1 MTVTVPSSN
10 CYTGKKDDR
19 AMQQDHGTEI
29 GQGMEQGMDAIA
41 QEDFNKVQPVTEG
54 ESLWDSPARFI
65 NREFSWLQFNRRV
78 LEETLNTDHPLLE
91 RLRFLSISA
100 ANLDEFFMVRV
111 AGLEG
116 QVRQKITV
124 KTPDGKT
131 PAEQLEDIL
140 KEIDNLQMEQQASLA
155 VLQQYLAK
163 EEIFIVRPAALSDAD
178 RTWLETEFE
187 ERMFPVLTPL
197 SIDPAHP
204 FPFIPNLG
212 FSMGLQLDSV
222 NGREPMTALLRLPP
236 ALDRFVRLPD
246 EKNAIR
252 YITLEDVVGL
262 FIHRLYP
269 GYTVRGSGTFRI
281 IRDSD
286 IEVEEE
292 AEDLVRFFESALK
305 RRRRGSVIRIE
316 TDSEMPQSLRQ
327 FVVHELGVPDN
338 RVAVLPGLLALNT
351 ISEIVRAP
359 RDDLKF
365 EPYNAR
371 FPERVREHAGDC
383 LAAIREKDMV
393 VHHPYESFDVVV
405 QFLLQAARDPEV
417 LAIKQ
422 TLYRT
427 SNDSPIVRAL
437 IDAAEA
443 GKSVT
448 ALVELKA
455 RFDEEANIRWA
466 RDLERAGVQVVF
478 GFIELKT
485 HAKMSMVVRRE
496 DGKLR
501 TYCHLGT
508 GNYHPITAKIYTDLS
523 FFTCNPKIAHDMA
536 NIFNFITGYGEPE
549 EGMKLAISPYTLR
562 ARIVKHINE
571 EIEHAKRGA
580 PAAIWMK
587 MNSLVDPEIID
598 TLYRASAAGVEV
610 DLVVRGI
617 CCLRPQVPGLSD
629 NIRVKSIVGRFLEH
643 SRIFCFGNGFGLPS
657 DKALVYIGS
666 ADMMPRN
673 LDRRVET
680 LVPLTNPTVH
690 EQVLS
695 QIMLGN
701 LIDNQQSYEILADG
715 TSRRIEVRK
724 GEEPFNAQHYFMTNP
739 SLSGRGE
746 ALKSSAPKLI
756 AGLISS
762 RKKQAE

>member
-1 MTVTVPSSN
+1 MDTKAPEMVT
-10 CYTGKKDDR
+10 
-19 AMQQDHGTEI
+19 HGDVDP
-29 GQGMEQGMDAIA
+29 GAH
-41 QEDFNKVQPVTEG
+41 
-54 ESLWDSPARFI
+54 LLDSPDRFI

-78 LEETLNTDHPLLE
+78 LEETLNTAHPLLE
-91 RLRFLSISA
+91 RVRFLSISA

-116 QVRQKITV
+116 QVRLGV
-124 KTPDGKT
+124 SVRSPDGKN

-163 EEIFIVRPAALSDAD
+163 EDIVIVRPVALSAQDK
-178 RTWLETEFE
+178 TWLAHEFDQAI
-187 ERMFPVLTPL
+187 FPVLTPL

-212 FSMGLQLDSV
+212 FSIGLQLASL
-222 NGREPMTALLRLPP
+222 NGKEPMTALLRLPV
-236 ALDRFVRLPD
+236 ALDRFIRLPD
-246 EKNAIR
+246 AKSIIR
-252 YITLEDVVGL
+252 YITLEDAVSL
-262 FIHRLYP
+262 FIDRLFP
-269 GYTVRGSGTFRI
+269 GYKVEGFGTFRI

-292 AEDLVRFFESALK
+292 AEDLVRLFETALK

-316 TDSEMPQSLRQ
+316 VDSEMPVELRQ
-327 FVVHELGVPDN
+327 FVVGELNVPEN

-351 ISEIVRAP
+351 LSEITKAP
-359 RDDLKF
+359 RDDLRF
-365 EPYNAR
+365 AAYNAR
-371 FPERVREHAGDC
+371 FPERVRDHAGDC
-383 LAAIREKDMV
+383 FAAIREKDMV

-437 IDAAEA
+437 IDAAES

-485 HAKMSMVVRRE
+485 HSKMSMVVRRE

-523 FFTCNPKIAHDMA
+523 FFTCNPHIAHDMA
-536 NIFNFITGYGEPE
+536 NIFNFITGYGEPGV
-549 EGMKLAISPYTLR
+549 GMKLAISPHTLR
-562 ARIVKHINE
+562 PRILQHINE
-571 EIEHAKRGA
+571 EIAHAKNGA
-580 PAAIWMK
+580 PATIWMK
-587 MNSLVDPEIID
+587 MNALVDPEIID
-598 TLYRASAAGVEV
+598 ALYAASRAGVEI
-610 DLVVRGI
+610 DLVIRGI
-617 CCLRPQVPGLSD
+617 CCLRPQVPGLSE

-643 SRIFCFGNGFGLPS
+643 SRIFCFGNGHGLPS
-657 DKALVYIGS
+657 ENALVYIGS

-680 LVPLTNPTVH
+680 LVPLTNRTVH
-690 EQVLS
+690 EQVLT

-701 LIDNQQSYEILADG
+701 LIDNQQSYEILSDG
-715 TSRRIEVRK
+715 TSRRMSPDK

-746 ALKSSAPKLI
+746 ALKSSTPKLI
-756 AGLISS
+756 AGWTSG
-762 RKKQAE
+762 RKK

>member
-1 MTVTVPSSN
+1 MDSALTEHQDAN
-10 CYTGKKDDR
+10 
-19 AMQQDHGTEI
+19 QQAPEI
-29 GQGMEQGMDAIA
+29 APPINELL
-41 QEDFNKVQPVTEG
+41 T
-54 ESLWDSPARFI
+54 SPERFI

-78 LEETLNTDHPLLE
+78 LEETLNTAHPLLE
-91 RLRFLSISA
+91 RIRFLSISA

-116 QVRQKITV
+116 QVRQKILMR
-124 KTPDGKT
+124 TPDGKT
-131 PAEQLEDIL
+131 PAEQLDDIL
-140 KEIDNLQMEQQASLA
+140 REIDNLQMEQQASLA

-163 EEIFIVRPAALSDAD
+163 EDILIVRPPALSEPD
-178 RTWLETEFE
+178 RHWLANEFDQAI
-187 ERMFPVLTPL
+187 FPVLTPL

-212 FSMGLQLDSV
+212 FSIALQLNSM

-246 EKNAIR
+246 ASNVIR
-252 YITLEDVVGL
+252 YITLEDVVNI

-269 GYTVRGSGTFRI
+269 GYEVQGSGTFRI

-292 AEDLVRFFESALK
+292 AEDLVRFFETALK

-316 TDSEMPQSLRQ
+316 TDSEMPLELRQ
-327 FVVHELGVPDN
+327 FVVESLNVPEN
-338 RVAVLPGLLALNT
+338 RIAVLPGLLALNT
-351 ISEIVRAP
+351 LSEIAKAP
-359 RDDLKF
+359 RDDLRF

-383 LAAIREKDMV
+383 FAAIREKDMV

-405 QFLLQAARDPEV
+405 QFLLQAARDPDV

-437 IDAAEA
+437 IDAADT

-523 FFTCNPKIAHDMA
+523 YFTCDPKIAHDMA

-549 EGMKLAISPYTLR
+549 EGMKIAVSPYTLR
-562 ARIVKHINE
+562 SRILQHIEE
-571 EIEHAKRGA
+571 EIEHARNGR

-587 MNSLVDPEIID
+587 MNSLVDPDIID
-598 TLYRASAAGVEV
+598 ALYRASNAGVEI

-617 CCLRPQVPGLSD
+617 CCLRPQVPGLSE

-643 SRIFCFGNGFGLPS
+643 SRIFCFGNGQGLPS
-657 DKALVYIGS
+657 EKALVYIGS

-680 LVPLTNPTVH
+680 LVPLTNKTVH

-701 LIDNQQSYEILADG
+701 IIDNQQSYEILPDG
-715 TSRRIEVRK
+715 TSRRMEVRK
-724 GEEPFNAQHYFMTNP
+724 GEEPFNAQQYFMTNP

-756 AGLISS
+756 AGLLSG
-762 RKKQAE
+762 RKK

>member
-1 MTVTVPSSN
+1 MDSALTEHQEAN
-10 CYTGKKDDR
+10 
-19 AMQQDHGTEI
+19 QQAPETAPPINELL
-29 GQGMEQGMDAIA
+29 
-41 QEDFNKVQPVTEG
+41 T
-54 ESLWDSPARFI
+54 SPERFI

-78 LEETLNTDHPLLE
+78 LEETLNTAHPLLE
-91 RLRFLSISA
+91 RIRFLSISA

-116 QVRQKITV
+116 QVRQKILMR
-124 KTPDGKT
+124 TPDGKT
-131 PAEQLEDIL
+131 PAEQLDDIL
-140 KEIDNLQMEQQASLA
+140 REIDNLQMEQQASLA

-163 EEIFIVRPAALSDAD
+163 EDILIVRPPALSEVD
-178 RTWLETEFE
+178 RQWLANEFDQAI
-187 ERMFPVLTPL
+187 FPVLTPL

-212 FSMGLQLDSV
+212 FSIALQLNSM

-246 EKNAIR
+246 ASNVIR
-252 YITLEDVVGL
+252 YITLEDVVNI

-269 GYTVRGSGTFRI
+269 GYEVQGSGTFRI

-292 AEDLVRFFESALK
+292 AEDLVRFFETALK

-316 TDSEMPQSLRQ
+316 TDSEMPLELRQ
-327 FVVHELGVPDN
+327 FVVESLNVPEN
-338 RVAVLPGLLALNT
+338 RIAVLPGLLALNT
-351 ISEIVRAP
+351 LSEIAKAP
-359 RDDLKF
+359 RDDLRF

-383 LAAIREKDMV
+383 FAAIREKDMV

-405 QFLLQAARDPEV
+405 QFLLQAARDPDV

-437 IDAAEA
+437 IDAADT

-523 FFTCNPKIAHDMA
+523 YFTCDPKIAHDMA

-549 EGMKLAISPYTLR
+549 DGMKIAVSPYTLR
-562 ARIVKHINE
+562 SRILQHIEE
-571 EIEHAKRGA
+571 EIEHAKNGQ

-587 MNSLVDPEIID
+587 MNSLVDPDIID
-598 TLYRASAAGVEV
+598 ALYRASNAGVEI

-617 CCLRPQVPGLSD
+617 CCLRPQVPGLSE

-643 SRIFCFGNGFGLPS
+643 SRIFCFGNGQGLPS
-657 DKALVYIGS
+657 EKALVYIGS

-680 LVPLTNPTVH
+680 LVPLTNKTVH

-701 LIDNQQSYEILADG
+701 IIDNQQSYEILPDG
-715 TSRRIEVRK
+715 TSRRTEVRK
-724 GEEPFNAQHYFMTNP
+724 GEEPFNAQQYFMTNP

-756 AGLISS
+756 AGLLSG
-762 RKKQAE
+762 RKK

>member
-1 MTVTVPSSN
+1 
-10 CYTGKKDDR
+10 
-19 AMQQDHGTEI
+19 
-29 GQGMEQGMDAIA
+29 MDAIA

-178 RTWLETEFE
+178 RIWLETEFE

-549 EGMKLAISPYTLR
+549 EGMKLAVSPYTLR

>member
-1 MTVTVPSSN
+1 
-10 CYTGKKDDR
+10 
-19 AMQQDHGTEI
+19 
-29 GQGMEQGMDAIA
+29 MDTATSDLS
-41 QEDFNKVQPVTEG
+41 QENPAGSAAPEG
-54 ESLWDSPARFI
+54 ARVDVETLMASPERFI

-78 LEETLNTDHPLLE
+78 LEETLNTAHPLLE
-91 RLRFLSISA
+91 RVRFLSISA

-116 QVRQKITV
+116 QVRQGVGIRS
-124 KTPDGKT
+124 PDGKT
-131 PAEQLEDIL
+131 SAEQLDDIL

-163 EEIFIVRPAALSDAD
+163 EDILIVRPTALSSDD
-178 RTWLETEFE
+178 KVWLQQEFTQSI
-187 ERMFPVLTPL
+187 FPVLTPL

-212 FSMGLQLDSV
+212 FSIGLQLESTT
-222 NGREPMTALLRLPP
+222 GKEPMTALLRLPV
-236 ALDRFVRLPD
+236 ALDRFIRLPD
-246 EKNAIR
+246 ARGAIR
-252 YITLEDVVGL
+252 YITLEDAVGL
-262 FIHRLYP
+262 FIGRLFP
-269 GYTVRGSGTFRI
+269 GYIVRGSGTFRI

-292 AEDLVRFFESALK
+292 AEDLVRFFETALK

-316 TDSEMPQSLRQ
+316 TDSEMPESLRR
-327 FVVHELGVPDN
+327 FVVGELGVPDN

-351 ISEIVRAP
+351 LSEIARAP
-359 RDDLKF
+359 RDDLRF

-405 QFLLQAARDPEV
+405 QFLLQAARDPDV

-496 DGKLR
+496 EGRLR

-508 GNYHPITAKIYTDLS
+508 GNYHPVTAKIYTDLS
-523 FFTCNPKIAHDMA
+523 FFTCNPTIASDMA

-549 EGMKLAISPYTLR
+549 AGMKLAFSPYTLR
-562 ARIVKHINE
+562 PRILRHIDE
-571 EIEHAKRGA
+571 EIAHAKNGA

-598 TLYRASAAGVEV
+598 ALYRASQAGVEI

-643 SRIFCFGNGFGLPS
+643 SRIFCFGNGHGLPS
-657 DKALVYIGS
+657 DKALVYISS

-680 LVPLTNPTVH
+680 LVPLINRTVH

-701 LIDNQQSYEILADG
+701 LIDNQQSYEILSDG
-715 TSRRIEVRK
+715 TSRRMEVQP
-724 GEEPFNAQHYFMTNP
+724 GAEPFNAQHYFMTNP

-746 ALKSSAPKLI
+746 ALKSSAPKAI
-756 AGLISS
+756 AGWQGR
-762 RKKQAE
+762 RKK

>member
-1 MTVTVPSSN
+1 MDSAVAEHQELTPQSN
-10 CYTGKKDDR
+10 DNTPPLEELLK
-19 AMQQDHGTEI
+19 
-29 GQGMEQGMDAIA
+29 
-41 QEDFNKVQPVTEG
+41 
-54 ESLWDSPARFI
+54 SPERFI

-78 LEETLNTDHPLLE
+78 LEETLNTEHPLLE
-91 RLRFLSISA
+91 RVRFLSISA

-116 QVRQKITV
+116 QVRQNIV
-124 KTPDGKT
+124 IRSPDGKT
-131 PAEQLEDIL
+131 PAEQLDSIL
-140 KEIDNLQMEQQASLA
+140 QEIDHLQMEQQASLA

-163 EEIFIVRPAALSDAD
+163 EDILIVRPGALSDAD
-178 RTWLETEFE
+178 RQWLAAEFE
-187 ERMFPVLTPL
+187 QAIFPVLTPL

-212 FSMGLQLDSV
+212 FSIGLQLVSK
-222 NGREPMTALLRLPP
+222 NGRDPMTALLRLPP

-246 EKNAIR
+246 DGNTIR
-252 YITLEDVVGL
+252 YITLEDVANI

-269 GYTVRGSGTFRI
+269 GYEVQGSGTFRV

-292 AEDLVRFFESALK
+292 AEDLVRFFETALK
-305 RRRRGSVIRIE
+305 RRRRGKVIRIE
-316 TDSEMPQSLRQ
+316 TDSEMPASLRQ
-327 FVVHELGVPDN
+327 FVVQALNIPDN

-351 ISEIVRAP
+351 LSEITKAP
-359 RDDLKF
+359 REDLRF
-365 EPYNAR
+365 PSYNAR

-383 LAAIREKDMV
+383 FAAIREKDMV

-405 QFLLQAARDPEV
+405 QFLLQAARDPDV

-437 IDAAEA
+437 VDAAEA

-496 DGKLR
+496 EGKLR

-523 FFTCNPKIAHDMA
+523 YFTCNPVIAHDMA

-549 EGMKLAISPYTLR
+549 QSMQLAISPYTMRPRILR
-562 ARIVKHINE
+562 HIDE
-571 EIEHAKRGA
+571 EIQHATNGA

-587 MNSLVDPEIID
+587 MNSLVDPDIID
-598 TLYRASAAGVEV
+598 ALYRASHAGVEI

-617 CCLRPQVPGLSD
+617 CCLRPQVPGLSEK
-629 NIRVKSIVGRFLEH
+629 IRVKSIIGRFLEH
-643 SRIFCFGNGFGLPS
+643 SRIFCFGNGHGLPS

-680 LVPLTNPTVH
+680 MVPLTNPTVH

-701 LIDNQQSYEILADG
+701 VIDNQQSYEILPDG
-715 TSRRIEVRK
+715 TSRRMEVRR
-724 GEEPFNAQHYFMTNP
+724 GEEPFNAQQYFMTNP

-756 AGLISS
+756 AGLLEG
-762 RKKQAE
+762 RNNK

>member
-1 MTVTVPSSN
+1 MDSVVTGTSAGGVA
-10 CYTGKKDDR
+10 D
-19 AMQQDHGTEI
+19 GTE
-29 GQGMEQGMDAIA
+29 
-41 QEDFNKVQPVTEG
+41 QEDLLT
-54 ESLWDSPARFI
+54 SPSRFI

-78 LEETLNTDHPLLE
+78 LEETLNTAHPLLE
-91 RLRFLSISA
+91 RVRFLSISA
-100 ANLDEFFMVRV
+100 TNLDEFFMVRV

-116 QVRQKITV
+116 QVRQGITV
-124 KTPDGKT
+124 RSPDGKT
-131 PAEQLEDIL
+131 PLEQLEDIL

-163 EEIFIVRPAALSDAD
+163 EDILIVRPAALSEDD
-178 RTWLETEFE
+178 RIWIESEFE
-187 ERMFPVLTPL
+187 EAIFPVLTPL

-212 FSMGLQLDSV
+212 FSMGLQLESKR
-222 NGREPMTALLRLPP
+222 GREPMTALLRLPTT
-236 ALDRFVRLPD
+236 LDRFIRLPD
-246 EKNAIR
+246 EKATIR
-252 YITLEDVVGL
+252 YITLEDVVGM

-269 GYTVRGSGTFRI
+269 GYEVTGFGTFRI

-292 AEDLVRFFESALK
+292 AEDLVRYFETALK

-316 TDSEMPQSLRQ
+316 TDSEMPATLRQ

-351 ISEIVRAP
+351 ISEIANAP
-359 RDDLKF
+359 RDDLRF

-383 LAAIREKDMV
+383 LAAIREKDMI

-405 QFLLQAARDPEV
+405 QFLLQAARDPDV

-437 IDAAEA
+437 IDAADA

-508 GNYHPITAKIYTDLS
+508 GNYHPVTAKIYTDLS

-536 NIFNFITGYGEPE
+536 NVFNFITGYGEPE
-549 EGMKLAISPYTLR
+549 ENMKLAVSPYTLR
-562 ARIVKHINE
+562 PRILKHIE
-571 EIEHAKRGA
+571 EETVNAKAGR
-580 PAAIWMK
+580 PSAIWMK

-598 TLYRASAAGVEV
+598 ALYRASQAGVDI

-643 SRIFCFGNGFGLPS
+643 SRIFCFGNGHGLPS
-657 DKALVYIGS
+657 EKALVYIGS

-680 LVPLTNPTVH
+680 LVPLINPTVH

-701 LIDNQQSYEILADG
+701 LIDNQQSYEILPDG
-715 TSRRIEVRK
+715 TSRRMEVRP
-724 GEEPFNAQHYFMTNP
+724 GEEPFNAQQYFMTNP

-746 ALKSSAPKLI
+746 ALKSSAPKLM
-756 AGLISS
+756 AGLISG
-762 RKKQAE
+762 RKK

>member
-1 MTVTVPSSN
+1 
-10 CYTGKKDDR
+10 
-19 AMQQDHGTEI
+19 MQQDHGTEI

-246 EKNAIR
+246 DKNAIR

-269 GYTVRGSGTFRI
+269 GYTVRGFGTFRI

-316 TDSEMPQSLRQ
+316 TDSEMPPSLRQ

-536 NIFNFITGYGEPE
+536 NVFNFITGYGEPE

-598 TLYRASAAGVEV
+598 TLYRASAAGVEI

>member
-1 MTVTVPSSN
+1 
-10 CYTGKKDDR
+10 
-19 AMQQDHGTEI
+19 
-29 GQGMEQGMDAIA
+29 MDSA
-41 QEDFNKVQPVTEG
+41 VTEHQDANQQAP
-54 ESLWDSPARFI
+54 EAAPVNELLTSPERFI

-78 LEETLNTDHPLLE
+78 LEETLNTAHPLLE
-91 RLRFLSISA
+91 RIRFLSISA

-116 QVRQKITV
+116 QVRQKILLR
-124 KTPDGKT
+124 TPDGKT
-131 PAEQLEDIL
+131 PAEQLDDIL
-140 KEIDNLQMEQQASLA
+140 REIDNLQMEQQASLA

-163 EEIFIVRPAALSDAD
+163 EDILIVRPPALSEAD
-178 RTWLETEFE
+178 RQWLTNEFDQAI
-187 ERMFPVLTPL
+187 FPVLTPL

-212 FSMGLQLDSV
+212 FSIALQLNSM

-246 EKNAIR
+246 ASNVIR
-252 YITLEDVVGL
+252 YITLEDVVNI
-262 FIHRLYP
+262 FIQKLYP
-269 GYTVRGSGTFRI
+269 GYEVKGSGTFRI

-292 AEDLVRFFESALK
+292 AEDLVRFFETALK

-316 TDSEMPQSLRQ
+316 TDSEMPLELRQ
-327 FVVHELGVPDN
+327 FVVTSLNVPEN
-338 RVAVLPGLLALNT
+338 RIAVLPGLLALNT
-351 ISEIVRAP
+351 LSEIAKAP
-359 RDDLKF
+359 RDDLRF
-365 EPYNAR
+365 PPYNAR

-383 LAAIREKDMV
+383 FAAIREKDMV

-405 QFLLQAARDPEV
+405 QFLLQAARDPDV

-437 IDAAEA
+437 IDAADM

-508 GNYHPITAKIYTDLS
+508 GNYHPVTAKIYTDLS
-523 FFTCNPKIAHDMA
+523 YFTCDPKIAHDMA

-549 EGMKLAISPYTLR
+549 HDMKIAVSPYTLR
-562 ARIVKHINE
+562 PRILQHIEE
-571 EIEHAKRGA
+571 EIVHANNGQ

-587 MNSLVDPEIID
+587 MNSLVDPDIID
-598 TLYRASAAGVEV
+598 ALYRASNAGVEI

-617 CCLRPQVPGLSD
+617 CCLRPQVPGLSE

-643 SRIFCFGNGFGLPS
+643 SRIFCFGNGQGLPS
-657 DKALVYIGS
+657 EKALVYIGS

-680 LVPLTNPTVH
+680 LVPLTNKTVH

-701 LIDNQQSYEILADG
+701 IIDNQQSYEILPDG
-715 TSRRIEVRK
+715 TSRRMEVRK
-724 GEEPFNAQHYFMTNP
+724 GEEPFNAQQYFMTNP

-756 AGLISS
+756 AGLLSG
-762 RKKQAE
+762 RKI

>member
-1 MTVTVPSSN
+1 
-10 CYTGKKDDR
+10 
-19 AMQQDHGTEI
+19 
-29 GQGMEQGMDAIA
+29 MDSAVA
-41 QEDFNKVQPVTEG
+41 EHQELTPETNDNTPPLEELLK
-54 ESLWDSPARFI
+54 SPERFI

-78 LEETLNTDHPLLE
+78 LEETLNTEHPLLE
-91 RLRFLSISA
+91 RVRFLSISA

-116 QVRQKITV
+116 QVRQNIV
-124 KTPDGKT
+124 IRSPDGKT
-131 PAEQLEDIL
+131 PAEQLDSIL
-140 KEIDNLQMEQQASLA
+140 QEIDHLQMEQQASLA

-163 EEIFIVRPAALSDAD
+163 EDILIVRPGALSDAD
-178 RTWLETEFE
+178 RQWLATEFE
-187 ERMFPVLTPL
+187 QAIFPVLTPL

-212 FSMGLQLDSV
+212 FSIGLQLVSK

-246 EKNAIR
+246 DGNTIR
-252 YITLEDVVGL
+252 YITLEDVANI

-269 GYTVRGSGTFRI
+269 GYEVQGSGTFRV

-292 AEDLVRFFESALK
+292 AEDLVRFFETALK
-305 RRRRGSVIRIE
+305 RRRRGKVIRIE
-316 TDSEMPQSLRQ
+316 TDSEMPASLRQ
-327 FVVHELGVPDN
+327 FVVQALNIPDN

-351 ISEIVRAP
+351 LSEITKAP
-359 RDDLKF
+359 REDLRF
-365 EPYNAR
+365 PSYNAR

-383 LAAIREKDMV
+383 FAAIREKDMV

-405 QFLLQAARDPEV
+405 QFLLQAARDPDV

-437 IDAAEA
+437 VDAAEA

-496 DGKLR
+496 EGKLR

-523 FFTCNPKIAHDMA
+523 YFTCNPVIAHDMA

-549 EGMKLAISPYTLR
+549 QGMQLAISPYTMRPRILR
-562 ARIVKHINE
+562 HIEE
-571 EIEHAKRGA
+571 EIQHARNGA

-587 MNSLVDPEIID
+587 MNSLVDPDIID
-598 TLYRASAAGVEV
+598 ALYRASHAGVEI

-617 CCLRPQVPGLSD
+617 CCLRPQVPGLSE
-629 NIRVKSIVGRFLEH
+629 NIRVKSIIGRFLEH
-643 SRIFCFGNGFGLPS
+643 SRIFCFGNGHGLPS

-680 LVPLTNPTVH
+680 MVPLTNPTVH

-701 LIDNQQSYEILADG
+701 VIDNQQSYEILPDG
-715 TSRRIEVRK
+715 TSRRMEVRR
-724 GEEPFNAQHYFMTNP
+724 GEEPFNAQQYFMTNP

-756 AGLISS
+756 AGLLEG
-762 RKKQAE
+762 RNNK

>member
-1 MTVTVPSSN
+1 METVGADAGAETEDLMTSPS
-10 CYTGKKDDR
+10 
-19 AMQQDHGTEI
+19 
-29 GQGMEQGMDAIA
+29 
-41 QEDFNKVQPVTEG
+41 
-54 ESLWDSPARFI
+54 RFI

-78 LEETLNTDHPLLE
+78 LEETLNTAHPLLE
-91 RLRFLSISA
+91 RVRFLSISA
-100 ANLDEFFMVRV
+100 TNLDEFFMVRV

-116 QVRQKITV
+116 QVRQGITIRS
-124 KTPDGKT
+124 PDGKT
-131 PAEQLEDIL
+131 PLEQLEEIL

-163 EEIFIVRPAALSDAD
+163 EDILIVRPAALSDED
-178 RTWLETEFE
+178 RLWLETEFE
-187 ERMFPVLTPL
+187 ESIFPVLTPL

-212 FSMGLQLDSV
+212 FSMGLQLERKQ
-222 NGREPMTALLRLPP
+222 GREPMTALLRLPTT
-236 ALDRFVRLPD
+236 LDRFIRLPD
-246 EKNAIR
+246 DSNTLR
-252 YITLEDVVGL
+252 YITLEDVVGM
-262 FIHRLYP
+262 FIDRLYP
-269 GYTVRGSGTFRI
+269 GYEVMGFGTFRI

-292 AEDLVRFFESALK
+292 AEDLVRYFETALK

-316 TDSEMPQSLRQ
+316 TDSEMPAALRQ
-327 FVVHELGVPDN
+327 FVVHELGVPEN
-338 RVAVLPGLLALNT
+338 RVAILPGLLALNT
-351 ISEIVRAP
+351 LSEIAKAP
-359 RDDLKF
+359 RDDLRF

-405 QFLLQAARDPEV
+405 QFLLQAARDPDV

-437 IDAAEA
+437 IDAADA

-496 DGKLR
+496 EGKLR

-508 GNYHPITAKIYTDLS
+508 GNYHPVTAKIYTDLS

-536 NIFNFITGYGEPE
+536 NVFNFITGYGEPE
-549 EGMKLAISPYTLR
+549 ESMKLAVSPYTLR
-562 ARIVKHINE
+562 PRILKHIAE
-571 EIEHAKRGA
+571 EIEHARAGR

-598 TLYRASAAGVEV
+598 ALYRASQAGVDV

-629 NIRVKSIVGRFLEH
+629 NIRVKSIVSRFLEH
-643 SRIFCFGNGFGLPS
+643 SRIFCFGNGYGLPS
-657 DKALVYIGS
+657 EKALVYIGS

-680 LVPLTNPTVH
+680 LVPLINPTVH

-701 LIDNQQSYEILADG
+701 LIDNQQSYEILPDG
-715 TSRRIEVRK
+715 TSRRMEVRP
-724 GEEPFNAQHYFMTNP
+724 GEEPFNAQQYFMTNP

-756 AGLISS
+756 AGLISG
-762 RKKQAE
+762 RKK

>member
-1 MTVTVPSSN
+1 MESVILDENVTLAGEEVA
-10 CYTGKKDDR
+10 R
-19 AMQQDHGTEI
+19 
-29 GQGMEQGMDAIA
+29 
-41 QEDFNKVQPVTEG
+41 ED
-54 ESLWDSPARFI
+54 LMDSPHRFI

-78 LEETLNTDHPLLE
+78 LEETLNTAHPLLE
-91 RLRFLSISA
+91 RVRFLSISA

-116 QVRQKITV
+116 QVRQGIMIKS
-124 KTPDGKT
+124 PDGRT

-163 EEIFIVRPAALSDAD
+163 EDILIVRAAALSDED
-178 RTWLETEFE
+178 RKWLESEFE
-187 ERMFPVLTPL
+187 QAIFPVLTPL

-212 FSMGLQLDSV
+212 FSMGLQLQSLR
-222 NGREPMTALLRLPP
+222 GKEPMTALLRLPP

-246 EKNAIR
+246 DHNTIR
-252 YITLEDVVGL
+252 YITLEDVVGM

-269 GYTVRGSGTFRI
+269 GYDVKGYGTFRI

-286 IEVEEE
+286 LEVEEE
-292 AEDLVRFFESALK
+292 AEDLVRFFETALK

-316 TDSEMPQSLRQ
+316 TDSEMPVALRQ
-327 FVVHELGVPDN
+327 FVVEQLGVPEN

-351 ISEIVRAP
+351 MSEITKAP
-359 RDDLKF
+359 RDDLRF
-365 EPYNAR
+365 DPYNAR
-371 FPERVREHAGDC
+371 FPERVRDHAGDC

-405 QFLLQAARDPEV
+405 QFLIQAARDPDV

-427 SNDSPIVRAL
+427 SNNSPIVRAL
-437 IDAAEA
+437 IDAADA

-536 NIFNFITGYGEPE
+536 NVFNFITGYGEPE
-549 EGMKLAISPYTLR
+549 ENMKLAVSPYTMR
-562 ARIVKHINE
+562 SRILKHIE
-571 EIEHAKRGA
+571 EETAAAKAGK
-580 PAAIWMK
+580 PAGIWMK

-598 TLYRASAAGVEV
+598 ALYRASAAGVEV
-610 DLVVRGI
+610 DLVIRGI

-629 NIRVKSIVGRFLEH
+629 NIRVKSIIGRFLEH
-643 SRIFCFGNGFGLPS
+643 SRIFCFANGHRLPS
-657 DKALVYIGS
+657 EHALVYIGS

-680 LVPLTNPTVH
+680 LVPLVNPTVH

-701 LIDNQQSYEILADG
+701 LIDNQQSYEILPDG
-715 TSRRIEVRK
+715 TSRRIDVRE

-746 ALKSSAPKLI
+746 SLKSSAPKLI
-756 AGLISS
+756 AGVVSG
-762 RKKQAE
+762 RKS